1 MAKKADVETIEPNAT
16 YRIEL
21 ARPVRVAGIAMH
33 PSDPDITVSGAILE
47 TIRQAVAAY
56 VKV

>member
-1 MAKKADVETIEPNAT
+1 MAKKFEVETIDPNAT

-33 PSDPDITVSGAILE
+33 PSDPDITVSGAVLE
-47 TIRQAVAAY
+47 LIRQAVATY

>member
-1 MAKKADVETIEPNAT
+1 MAKKADVETIDPNAT

-33 PSDPDITVSGAILE
+33 PSDPDITVSGTVLE
-47 TIRQAVAAY
+47 TILPAVAAF